1 MLFVVKLMEE
11 EEEEEIG
18 GGGGLL
24 MNLQTDFIGELI
36 LMIILF
42 K

>member
-11 EEEEEIG
+11 EEEI